1 MVAERY
7 ALGINRNNDT
17 KKEILKIKKRKIMG
31 HRMGKM
37 DRVCVKSW
45 KRMKIKG
52 CERNKMMKV
61 GEGASM
67 D

>member
-1 MVAERY
+1 
-7 ALGINRNNDT
+7 
-17 KKEILKIKKRKIMG
+17 MG

-52 CERNKMMKV
+52 CERNKNDERRRRSIH
-61 GEGASM
+61 GLTNSGGAGGQKSLRYLCM
-67 D
+67 